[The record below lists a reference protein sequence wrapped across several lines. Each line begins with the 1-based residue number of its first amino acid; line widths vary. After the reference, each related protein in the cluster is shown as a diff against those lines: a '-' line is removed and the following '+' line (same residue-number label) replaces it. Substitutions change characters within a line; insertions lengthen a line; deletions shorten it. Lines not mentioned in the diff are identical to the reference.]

1 MRRAAAPPGGWSPC
15 GCGTFTDIEEK
26 SMATETARETMEY
39 DVVIVGAGPAGLA
52 CAIRLKQRAARE
64 GRDIGVCVIDKA
76 PEIGAH
82 TVSGAVMDPRA
93 LDELLP
99 DWKERGAPIHTAVTE
114 DRVLFLSRDHA
125 FRMPNALLPDCLH
138 NAGNYIVGLGNVVK
152 WLGAQ
157 AEELGVDVFAGFAGA
172 GLLHDDAGAV
182 AGIVTGDMGVQRDG
196 TPGPNF
202 APGMEL
208 RARYTLFA
216 EGCRGHLG
224 KQLEERYRL
233 REASAPQTYG
243 LGIKEVWEIPAANH
257 RPGLVVHSA
266 GWPMDNATYGG
277 GFLYHLEENRV
288 AVGFVVGLDY
298 RNPYLSPFEEFQ
310 RYKTHAAIRPFLEGG
325 RRLSYGARAIAAGG
339 LQSQPRLVFPGG
351 ALLGDDAGFLNAAR
365 IKGSH
370 AAMKSGMLAADAVAD
385 ALALGRARDELH
397 AYPEAFKASW
407 LYEELH
413 RTRNF
418 KPYMKKGL
426 WLGSLLFGI
435 EQKLFKGRVPWT
447 LAARRPD
454 HAALEEA
461 RHAEPIAYPKPDN
474 VVSFDRLSSV
484 FLSNTGH
491 DEQQPCHLKLR
502 KPEAA
507 IGINHAIYDS
517 PEQRYCP
524 AGVYEVVRKDDASAP
539 ALQINAQNCLHCKTC
554 DIKDPTQNITWMVPQ
569 GGEGPLYQGM

>member
-1 MRRAAAPPGGWSPC
+1 
-15 GCGTFTDIEEK
+15 
-26 SMATETARETMEY
+26 MATETARETMEY

-114 DRVLFLSRDHA
+114 DRVLMLSRDGA
-125 FRMPNALLPDCLH
+125 FRVPNALLPDCLH

-385 ALALGRARDELH
+385 ALALGRTRDELH

-461 RHAEPIAYPKPDN
+461 RHAGPIAYPKPDN